1 MSLILGPDGTPLSSN
16 STPAL
21 LGANGTPTTVE
32 SFAEYTAEELHAFII
47 FIERFL
53 QEGYGLENVVAINI
67 GELGRM
73 ARTMKLG
80 FELLEAETTFH
91 SDPTLDGTVEGSC
104 CEDKENQ
111 RIDHDTGKVECVS
124 CGSVVGD
131 VSDPEPEEPELD
143 ANSTRDGWP
152 DTISEEEKKALVDL
166 GFPAPPSL
174 VRVEW
179 GGALV
184 ELEP

>member
-1 MSLILGPDGTPLSSN
+1 MKDRLAMSIILGPDGTPLSSN

-47 FIERFL
+47 FIEQLL
-53 QEGYGLENVVAINI
+53 QAGHETQNVVAIALS
-67 GELGRM
+67 ELGRM
-73 ARTMKLG
+73 ARTMQMA
-80 FELLEAETTFH
+80 FEEYRADWADPC
-91 SDPTLDGTVEGSC
+91 DPTLDGTVEGSC

-143 ANSTRDGWP
+143 DNSTRDGWP

-174 VRVEW
+174 VRVE
-179 GGALV
+179 
-184 ELEP
+184 LEP